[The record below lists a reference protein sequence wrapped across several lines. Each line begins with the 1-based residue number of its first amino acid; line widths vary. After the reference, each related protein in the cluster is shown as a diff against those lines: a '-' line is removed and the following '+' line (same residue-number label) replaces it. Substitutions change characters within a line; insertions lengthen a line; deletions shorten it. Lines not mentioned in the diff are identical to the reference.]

1 MDHRDKINVEV
12 LKNHVKSKCLKW
24 KTMISIPTIPN
35 HTQPFCG
42 LYIHLLTQYRYHDS
56 NTQPYPTDQPTH
68 REWLSQLLSQGR
80 TALIEIWICPGTTW
94 NWYIFIYTHM
104 HTHTHRYIYIYRERE
119 RSIAQDT
126 PALCGIGGFSATK
139 LVRFQGYFPP
149 TKRRILQFEGVVLSE
164 APSAVEAKTRTA
176 AFGTE
181 TKL

>member
-1 MDHRDKINVEV
+1 MDHRDKINVGV

-24 KTMISIPTIPN
+24 KTVISIPTIPN

-119 RSIAQDT
+119 REIHCSGHT
-126 PALCGIGGFSATK
+126 GFVWNWWFFSNE
-139 LVRFQGYFPP
+139 VGEIS
-149 TKRRILQFEGVVLSE
+149 RIFSPNKKAHSSV
-164 APSAVEAKTRTA
+164 
-176 AFGTE
+176 
-181 TKL
+181 